1 MSTIKNKCNYCKK
14 INKVMVA
21 LRFYN
26 GGGVGW
32 VSACDGWDNGTDCN
46 GGSNNSDSDSGGV
59 YT

>member
-1 MSTIKNKCNYCKK
+1 
-14 INKVMVA
+14 MVT

-26 GGGVGW
+26 GGGVAW
-32 VSACDGWDNGTDCN
+32 VSACDGWDNGADCN